1 MRWCLF
7 LLALPAVAAT
17 WREEVAR
24 IRACATSFPE
34 GWRILDRANR
44 LSTGLDGAW
53 LDGRPKTPVAPEYIA
68 SLGALAAA
76 CEKEKAASVERV
88 ADDLDLK
95 IEDCVKFGMARLVP
109 VEIVTK
115 RGPHLEEGWEVIY
128 EWEAGRKMG
137 ATPVRV
143 PGLTPGKASLPP
155 GIYIFRAKR
164 GEAATAEIRL
174 PVARTDK
181 VTCEIPIP

>member
-1 MRWCLF
+1 MQWAIL
-7 LLALPAVAAT
+7 LLALPVSAAT
-17 WREEVAR
+17 WREELDR
-24 IRACATSFPE
+24 LRSCASSFPE
-34 GWRILDRANR
+34 GWRILDRSNR
-44 LSTGLDGAW
+44 LATGLDGAW
-53 LDGRPKTPVAPEYIA
+53 LNGRPKTPVAPEYIA
-68 SLGALAAA
+68 ALGAAVSA
-76 CEKEKAASVERV
+76 CEKGKAPAVNAI

-115 RGPHLEEGWEVIY
+115 RGANLEEGWEVTY

-137 ATPVRV
+137 AAPVRL

-155 GIYIFRAKR
+155 GIYLFRAKR
-164 GEAATAEIRL
+164 GETATPEVRV